1 MTFRRTI
8 LAGLVPG
15 VLGLTLL
22 LAACGGDDDDS
33 GGSGGST
40 SSGTGSDEK
49 YVAVVCKAFSDFG
62 DATTKAVSNAGS
74 IKNED
79 DAVKALVGPIED
91 LVSAMAK
98 ASPPRDAKASHDETV
113 KVFRAAVADL
123 KKNGAK
129 STAFQD
135 LETPKMDQTV
145 SDRLDKIAAKN
156 KDCQEADVTFSE

>member
-8 LAGLVPG
+8 LAGLVPC

-22 LAACGGDDDDS
+22 LAACGGDDDS
-33 GGSGGST
+33 GDSGGST

-49 YVAVVCKAFSDFG
+49 YVAVVCKAFADFG
-62 DATTKAVSNAGS
+62 DATTKAIKPSS

-79 DAVKALVGPIED
+79 DAIKALVGPIED
-91 LVSAMAK
+91 LVAAMAK
-98 ASPPRDAKASHDETV
+98 ASPPKDAKASHDETV
-113 KVFRAAVADL
+113 KVFRAAAADL
-123 KKNGAK
+123 KKNGSK

-135 LETPKMDQTV
+135 LETPKMDKDV
-145 SDRLDKIAAKN
+145 SDRLDKVAAKN